1 MPRKILSLGI
11 LLIFASALF
20 AQDNV
25 KKYHNFDF
33 SKKLV
38 TKAELAKLKYETDE
52 STPVSELALLR
63 GIVFGKR
70 GRVFKEKSIQ
80 NYLEKQPWYKP
91 NPSFKNSTL
100 TATERNNLDLIRM
113 KEAEVHYSVEPG
125 DLRYWVKKEIP
136 DDKIYANSA
145 ADWSVMIAEF
155 EAIHGK
161 IFADQEWLQ
170 KYFDERYWYKRNPN
184 YSPTML
190 SATERKNLEKFIAKK
205 NEDRKVEVSFGDMD
219 KFQNVLLKEE
229 QLKGV
234 SFNDLRLM
242 QNEFFARR
250 GKKFTVAAY
259 KQSFEWQDWYKPLKD
274 QKKVKLNA
282 TEEANVKM
290 LQAYEAKMR
299 EKITTEVLPEDF
311 FYGMYLEDLRILR
324 NEIFAKHGRVFK
336 DPKLQKYFEAQAWYK
351 ADPTFTDDKIPTV
364 LSENEFKNITTIKT
378 QEEVAFSKFVMV
390 EG

>member
-1 MPRKILSLGI
+1 MPRKILLFGI
-11 LLIFASALF
+11 LLIFSNVLF
-20 AQDNV
+20 AQDAL
-25 KKYHNFDF
+25 KKYHSFDF

-38 TKAELAKLKYETDE
+38 TKAELAKLKYEPGDSEPYDE
-52 STPVSELALLR
+52 PALLR
-63 GIVFGKR
+63 GILFGKR
-70 GRVFKEKSIQ
+70 GRIFIEKNIQ
-80 NYLEKQPWYKP
+80 NYLEKQSWYKP
-91 NPSFKNSTL
+91 NKNFSNSML
-100 TATERNNLDLIRM
+100 SATERKNIDLIR
-113 KEAEVHYSVEPG
+113 EAEALNHESVEPG
-125 DLRYWVKKEIP
+125 DLRFWMGKEIP
-136 DDKIYANSA
+136 DEKIYANSA

-161 IFADQEWLQ
+161 TFPDQEWMQ

-184 YSPTML
+184 YSPAML
-190 SATERKNLEKFIAKK
+190 SAVERKNLEKFIAKK

-219 KFQNVLLKEE
+219 KFQNALLKEE
-229 QLKGV
+229 QLKGLG
-234 SFNDLRLM
+234 FNELRLM

-259 KQSFEWQDWYKPLKD
+259 KQSFEWQPWYKPLKD
-274 QKKVKLNA
+274 QSKVKLNA
-282 TEEANVKM
+282 TEEANVKL

-299 EKITTEVLPEDF
+299 EKITTEALPEEF

-351 ADPTFTDDKIPTV
+351 PDPNFTDANLPTI
-364 LSENEFKNITTIKT
+364 LSENEFKNISSIKA
-378 QEEVAFSKFVMV
+378 QEETAISKFVMV

>member
-1 MPRKILSLGI
+1 MPRKILLLGI
-11 LLIFASALF
+11 LLIFSNVLF
-20 AQDNV
+20 AQDNL

-33 SKKLV
+33 SKKLL
-38 TKAELAKLKYETDE
+38 TKTELGKLNFETNDTT
-52 STPVSELALLR
+52 SVNELALLR

-70 GRVFKEKSIQ
+70 GRIFKEKSIQ
-80 NYLEKQPWYKP
+80 SYLEKQSWYKS
-91 NPSFKNSTL
+91 NAKFSNSVL
-100 TATERNNLDLIRM
+100 TKIERDNLDLIRM

-145 ADWSVMIAEF
+145 ADWSVLIAEF

-161 IFADQEWLQ
+161 TFPDQEWLQ

-190 SATERKNLEKFIAKK
+190 SAVERQNLEKFIAKK
-205 NEDRKVEVSFGDMD
+205 NEDRKVELSFGDMD

-229 QLKGV
+229 QLKGLG
-234 SFNDLRLM
+234 FNELRLM

-250 GKKFTVAAY
+250 GKKFTIAAY
-259 KQSFEWQDWYKPLKD
+259 KQAFEWQDWYKPLKD

-299 EKITTEVLPEDF
+299 EKITTEALPEEF

-336 DPKLQKYFEAQAWYK
+336 DPKLQKYFEAQTWYK
-351 ADPTFTDDKIPTV
+351 ADPMFTDENAKTI
-364 LSENEFKNITTIKT
+364 LSENEFKNIASIKS
-378 QEEVAFSKFVMV
+378 QEEVAFSKFVLV

>member
-1 MPRKILSLGI
+1 MPRKILLLGI
-11 LLIFASALF
+11 LLAFASVLF

-33 SKKLV
+33 TKKLV
-38 TKAELAKLKYETDE
+38 TKAELAKLKYETDDFE
-52 STPVSELALLR
+52 PVNELALLR
-63 GIVFGKR
+63 GVVFGKR
-70 GRVFKEKSIQ
+70 GRIFKEKSIQ
-80 NYLEKQPWYKP
+80 NYLEKQSWYQP
-91 NPSFKNSTL
+91 NPNFKNSML
-100 TATERNNLDLIRM
+100 TKMERDNLDLIRLA
-113 KEAEVHYSVEPG
+113 EAERHYNVEPG
-125 DLRYWVKKEIP
+125 DLRYWIKKEIP
-136 DDKIYANSA
+136 DDKIYAPSG
-145 ADWSVMIAEF
+145 ADWSVLIAEF

-161 IFADQEWLQ
+161 TFPDQEWLQ

-190 SATERKNLEKFIAKK
+190 SAIERKNLEKFIAKR
-205 NEDRKVEVSFGDMD
+205 NENRVVEVSFGDMD

-234 SFNDLRLM
+234 SFNELRLM
-242 QNEFFARR
+242 KNEFFARR

-259 KQSFEWQDWYKPLKD
+259 RQAFEWQDWYKPLKD

-282 TEEANVKM
+282 VEEANVK
-290 LQAYEAKMR
+290 LIDGYEAKMR
-299 EKITTEVLPEDF
+299 EKITTEVLPEEF
-311 FYGMYLEDLRILR
+311 FYGMYLEDLRVLR

-351 ADPTFTDDKIPTV
+351 RDPTFTDDKVKDV
-364 LSENEFKNITTIKT
+364 LSEIEFKNITSIKT
-378 QEEVAFSKFVMV
+378 QEEVAMSKFVMV